1 VNQYKPNSRD
11 DAIGDGPELSAFDAA
26 VKLAL
31 NTETSGFWRS
41 RGDYKYPAPV
51 PHLDTRAR
59 TTYRAFGTLFFLHLL
74 VTGHPPE
81 GLSPFLFYLLIS
93 SSLLPEESKI
103 DISFLNLGI
112 EFISHLDLDA
122 AKTFEP
128 WMALQFTDR
137 VNGTAL
143 ASSLAISGVQVS
155 LYYHSE
161 FLTLTWTIA
170 S

>member
-1 VNQYKPNSRD
+1 V
-11 DAIGDGPELSAFDAA
+11 GDGPELSAFDAA

-41 RGDYKYPAPV
+41 RGDYKHPAPV

-93 SSLLPEESKI
+93 SSLLPADEIEEEEEGTISSSLPPKESKI

-143 ASSLAISGVQVS
+143 VNSLAISGVQVS
-155 LYYHSE
+155 LC
-161 FLTLTWTIA
+161 
-170 S
+170 